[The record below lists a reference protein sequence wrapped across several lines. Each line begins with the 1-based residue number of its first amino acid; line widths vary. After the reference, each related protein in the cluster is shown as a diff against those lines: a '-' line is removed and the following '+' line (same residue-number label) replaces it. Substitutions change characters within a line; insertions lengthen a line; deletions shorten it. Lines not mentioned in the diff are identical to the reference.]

1 MATVVRDSRNRS
13 PFWYACYTTADG
25 RRLKKSTKQT
35 DQRKA
40 LEMARGLEKAA
51 KEARG
56 KRLTEARALDLVSEI
71 LEGVNGGEGLRIF
84 TVRQWFGDFVKR
96 KYKSRADKTAKRHE
110 QMMDEF
116 VEFLGPTADVN
127 IAAVSSRDI
136 AKFRDH
142 RESRGLAPST
152 LNTDITVLSAAFN
165 AALKQGHISVNPCAA
180 IEPLKDKEVHKS
192 VFTPE
197 QVTAILKA
205 VEDMEFSAP
214 RGGKLAKGDNE
225 KLRRDWQGLV
235 LTAFYTGARLADCAN
250 LQWKHVDLVSEIKTI
265 RFNQG
270 KTGAEIVVVV
280 HPVLEDHLLKLPTAA
295 SDDDFICSSLAQRKI
310 SPLSKQFR
318 KIIERAHIKQS
329 VIRERSKSS
338 KSGRNVY
345 ALSFHSLRH
354 SFTSILANAG
364 VSEEMR
370 MALTGHKSRDVHQ
383 KYTHHEL
390 EVFRAAIGML
400 PRV

>member
-1 MATVVRDSRNRS
+1 MAYVVRDARGRS
-13 PFWYACYTTADG
+13 PYWYAVFRDETG
-25 RRLKKSTKQT
+25 RRLKKSTESTSKS
-35 DQRKA
+35 KA
-40 LEMARGLEKAA
+40 LEFARGLEKAG
-51 KEARG
+51 KEARAE
-56 KRLTEARALDLVSEI
+56 RLTEARARDLVSEI
-71 LEGVNGGEGLRIF
+71 LDGINGGEGLRIF

-96 KYKSRADKTAKRHE
+96 KHKSRADKTAKRHE

-116 VEFLGPTADVN
+116 IEFLGRTADLN
-127 IAAVSSRDI
+127 IAAVTSRDI

-165 AALKQGHISVNPCAA
+165 AALKQGHVSVNPCAA

-197 QVTAILKA
+197 QVTAILKD
-205 VEDMEFSAP
+205 VGDMEFSAP
-214 RGGKLAKGDNE
+214 HGGKLTKGDNE
-225 KLRRDWQGLV
+225 ELRRDWQGLI
-235 LTAFYTGARLADCAN
+235 LTAFYTGARLGDCAN
-250 LQWKHVDLVSEIKTI
+250 LQWKHVDLVSGIKTI

-280 HPVLEDHLLKLPTAA
+280 HPVLEDHLLKLPTVE
-295 SDDDFICSSLAQRKI
+295 SDDDFIFPLLAQRKI

-318 KIIERAHIKQS
+318 KIMERAHIKQS
-329 VIRERSKSS
+329 VIRERSESS
-338 KSGRNVY
+338 KGGRNVY

-364 VSEEMR
+364 VSEELR
-370 MALTGHKSRDVHQ
+370 MLLTGQTSREVHKR
-383 KYTHHEL
+383 YTHHEL
-390 EVFRAAIGML
+390 ERLRDAVSVL
-400 PRV
+400 PRI